1 MEYHVFVTE
10 PQMVVVNAESEEE
23 AIEMVRKQ
31 ALAQNPRSIATYS
44 VAKEAVIIEKE
55 KEEEIKQ
62 EDPA

>member
-10 PQMVVVNAESEEE
+10 PQMVVVNAESEEA

-31 ALAQNPRSIATYS
+31 VLAQNPRSIATYS
-44 VAKEAVIIEKE
+44 VAQEVVIVEEK

>member
-1 MEYHVFVTE
+1 MEYFVFVTE

-31 ALAQNPRSIATYS
+31 VLAQNPRSVATYS
-44 VAKEAVIIEKE
+44 VAQEIVITEEK

-62 EDPA
+62 EDSA

>member
-31 ALAQNPRSIATYS
+31 VLTQNPRSIATYS
-44 VAKEAVIIEKE
+44 VAQEVVIIEEE

>member
-1 MEYHVFVTE
+1 MEYFVFVTE

-31 ALAQNPRSIATYS
+31 VLAQNPRSVATYS
-44 VAKEAVIIEKE
+44 VAREIIITEE
-55 KEEEIKQ
+55 VKEEEIKQ

>member
-10 PQMVVVNAESEEE
+10 PQMVVVNAESEED

-31 ALAQNPRSIATYS
+31 VLAQNTRSIAKYS
-44 VAKEAVIIEKE
+44 VAQEAIIIEEK

>member
-1 MEYHVFVTE
+1 MEYFVFVTE

-31 ALAQNPRSIATYS
+31 VLAQNPRSIATYT
-44 VAKEAVIIEKE
+44 VAQEAVIIEEE

>member
-1 MEYHVFVTE
+1 MEYFVFVTE

-31 ALAQNPRSIATYS
+31 VLAQNPRSIATYT
-44 VAKEAVIIEKE
+44 VAQEAIIAEEK